1 MSEHVQAVMEHNS
14 ELEQLGN
21 LTRRELKELEEKEK
35 TPVQK
40 VEEALIMALRRP
52 RFRGRGRD
60 VHERMVFFYRRCGLG
75 NPPSACQG
83 IRAAEEL

>member
-40 VEEALIMALRRP
+40 VEEALIMLFLPYAGP
-52 RFRGRGRD
+52 RL
-60 VHERMVFFYRRCGLG
+60 YR
-75 NPPSACQG
+75 STF
-83 IRAAEEL
+83 